1 MAAIRDDFVIAIR
14 SAFLKKSYQQK
25 FSLLTLLFLSVVII
39 VLGSFNFKPIQ
50 YAKIGIK
57 EIVYRSSFIISIPE
71 NYFANLSIKLDEHL
85 SLYDQFKKNETELKN
100 LKEKKLNNDFLILE
114 NKKLRKLINETLQ
127 SEDLYAKVLV
137 DKNSPYLKSII
148 LNKGSKDNVKIGMAI
163 VDSSYLVG
171 KIIEVNYTNSR
182 ALLLSDLN
190 SKIPV
195 LLEPVDIHA
204 VVSGTGSNHG
214 VIEYTKDDYDQK
226 TKNKQIIVYTSGY
239 GGLFK
244 PGLPVGKLINDD
256 KTNKNIVNFY
266 SDFRQLDY
274 VKIVSYDIG
283 SGN

>member
-1 MAAIRDDFVIAIR
+1 MASSRDDFVIAIR

-25 FSLLTLLFLSVVII
+25 FSLLTLIFLSVII
-39 VLGSFNFKPIQ
+39 IILGSFNFKAVQ
-50 YAKIGIK
+50 YFKIGIN

-71 NYFANLSIKLDEHL
+71 NYFKNLSVKIEEHL
-85 SLYDQFKKNETELKN
+85 SLYDQFKKNQTELKN
-100 LKEKKLNNDFLILE
+100 LKEKKLNNEFLILE
-114 NKKLRKLINETLQ
+114 NKKLRELINETLQ

-137 DKNSPYLKSII
+137 DQDSPYLKSII

-163 VDSSYLVG
+163 VDNSYLVG

-195 LLEPVDIHA
+195 LLEPIDIHA
-204 VVSGTGSNHG
+204 VVSGTGKNHG
-214 VIEYTKDDYDQK
+214 VIEYTKDDYEQK
-226 TKNKQIIVYTSGY
+226 IKDKKIIVYTSGY

-244 PGLPVGKLINDD
+244 PGLPVGKIINDN
-256 KTNKNIVNFY
+256 KTNENIVSFF

-274 VKIVSYDIG
+274 VKIVSYEIG

>member
-1 MAAIRDDFVIAIR
+1 MASSRDDFVIAIR

-25 FSLLTLLFLSVVII
+25 FSLLTLIFSSLIVII
-39 VLGSFNFKPIQ
+39 LGSYNFKAIE
-50 YAKIGIK
+50 YVKIGIN
-57 EIVYRSSFIISIPE
+57 EVIYRSSHIASLPE
-71 NYFANLSIKLDEHL
+71 NYFKNLNIKINEHL
-85 SLYDQFKKNETELKN
+85 SLYDQYKKNEIELNK
-100 LKEKKLNNDFLILE
+100 LKEKKLSNDFLILE
-114 NKKLRKLINETLQ
+114 NNKLRELINETIQ
-127 SEDLYAKVLV
+127 SEDVYAKVLI
-137 DKNSPYLKSII
+137 DKDSPYLKSII

>member
-71 NYFANLSIKLDEHL
+71 NYFKNLSIKLNEHL

>member
-1 MAAIRDDFVIAIR
+1 MATSRDDFVIAIR

-25 FSLLTLLFLSVVII
+25 FSLLTLIFLSVII
-39 VLGSFNFKPIQ
+39 IILGSFNFKAVQ
-50 YAKIGIK
+50 YFKIGIN

-71 NYFANLSIKLDEHL
+71 NYFKNLSVKLEEHL
-85 SLYDQFKKNETELKN
+85 SLYDQFKKNQTELKN
-100 LKEKKLNNDFLILE
+100 LKEKKLNNEFLILE
-114 NKKLRKLINETLQ
+114 NKKLRELINETLQ

-137 DKNSPYLKSII
+137 DQDSPYLKSII

-163 VDSSYLVG
+163 VDNSYLVG

-195 LLEPVDIHA
+195 LLEPIDIHA
-204 VVSGTGSNHG
+204 VVSGTGKNHG
-214 VIEYTKDDYDQK
+214 VIEYTKDDYEQK
-226 TKNKQIIVYTSGY
+226 IKDKNIIVYTSGY

-244 PGLPVGKLINDD
+244 PGLPVGKIINDN
-256 KTNKNIVNFY
+256 KTNENIVSFF

-274 VKIVSYDIG
+274 VKIVSYEIG